1 LGGEQGLDLSC
12 HNQEEKL
19 GFSFDAPT
27 YKLAFDCPTRG
38 KNPLAGQIAHA
49 VGGKDYN
56 NSLNFNLN
64 ASLVNVI
71 HSNLHWLT
79 T

>member
-38 KNPLAGQIAHA
+38 KTP
-49 VGGKDYN
+49 
-56 NSLNFNLN
+56 
-64 ASLVNVI
+64 
-71 HSNLHWLT
+71 
-79 T
+79 